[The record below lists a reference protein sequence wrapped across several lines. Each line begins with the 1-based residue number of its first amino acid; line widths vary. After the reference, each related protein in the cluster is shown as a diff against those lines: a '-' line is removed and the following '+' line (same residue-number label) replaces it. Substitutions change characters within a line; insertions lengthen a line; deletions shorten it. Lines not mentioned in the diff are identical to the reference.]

1 MAEAHGERRP
11 TEGGAAKAETKT
23 KTTSEAFRNL
33 GILLLI
39 VAAFAG
45 TYALGRR
52 RRGTRLNGFAQCLAA
67 KQTKMYGAFW
77 CPHCAD
83 QKALFAS
90 SFQFVPYVECGIP
103 GSRKENETCL
113 EAGIKRFPTWEFSGG
128 ERREEVMG
136 LEALS
141 EKTGC
146 GLP

>member
-1 MAEAHGERRP
+1 MADERRERRP
-11 TEGGAAKAETKT
+11 REGGQAKG
-23 KTTSEAFRNL
+23 EALRKL

-39 VAAFAG
+39 AAAFAG
-45 TYALGRR
+45 AYALGRR

-113 EAGIKRFPTWEFSGG
+113 EAGIKRFPTWEFQGG